1 MAEVRQAV
9 EESADLVRT
18 VEYLRERESELSKYS
33 DKLRESVERIAN
45 VFGDRDECQIC
56 EETEGN
62 KQHHFYFA
70 RFDNGSF
77 DELPKEYRNHVVQL
91 VKSDENIGQWGDP
104 DRNITYFEETE
115 NPHKFV
121 PKIEISV
128 DAEGEEFTTSAGFEG
143 TERAAL
149 CLRKHVVKLK
159 SYIAGSADLPWY
171 TNLKNLPRETL
182 KRVVKERRITELI
195 EIVKQKLDETTKEYK
210 QVSGIAE
217 KLASAL

>member
-9 EESADLVRT
+9 EESADIVRT
-18 VEYLRERESELSKYS
+18 VEYLREREGELSKYS
-33 DKLRESVERIAN
+33 DKLRGSVERIAN

-56 EETEGN
+56 GETEGN
-62 KQHHFYFA
+62 KQHHKYFA

-77 DELPKEYRNHVVQL
+77 DELPKEYRGHVVQL

-115 NPHKFV
+115 NPHKFL

-128 DAEGEEFTTSAGFEG
+128 DAEGEEFTTSVGFEG

-149 CLRKHVVKLK
+149 CLDHHSLRLK
-159 SYIAGSADLPWY
+159 SYIAGSADLPHY
-171 TNLKNLPRETL
+171 LKIKDLSREEL

-195 EIVKQKLDETTKEYK
+195 GTVKQKLDETTEEYK
-210 QVSGIAE
+210 QVSEMAE
-217 KLASAL
+217 RLASAL